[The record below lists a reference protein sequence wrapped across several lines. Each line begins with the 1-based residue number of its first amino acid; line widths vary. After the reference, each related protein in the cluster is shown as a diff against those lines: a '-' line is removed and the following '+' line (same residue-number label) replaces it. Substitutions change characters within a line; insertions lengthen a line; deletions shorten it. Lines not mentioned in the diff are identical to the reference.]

1 LQNRERTHDKSLI
14 NYRPIGRLSTC
25 SGNPRLGEH
34 CDFTKEELDFIIDY
48 VLERKFESADRR
60 LLRTSILT
68 KIEEPDRFR

>member
-1 LQNRERTHDKSLI
+1 
-14 NYRPIGRLSTC
+14 LSTC

-68 KIEEPDRFR
+68 KIEELIVFDSFTRETID

>member
-1 LQNRERTHDKSLI
+1 
-14 NYRPIGRLSTC
+14 LSTC
-25 SGNPRLGEH
+25 SGNPGLGEH
-34 CDFTKEELDFIIDY
+34 CDFTKEELDFIIDD